1 MVCDPKCYPITW
13 FCCHKNC
20 PCYESPDFN
29 GIFFT
34 AYNVFTDFNQ
44 NLKTTNI
51 ISDSSIIRVIYPW
64 SYYHC
69 MAISYFSNV
78 SQQLFSITE
87 NCTVLLHA
95 ENDTHNL
102 PALHSRGK
110 HWNNLASQY
119 CTCTF
124 SSKLFFHEHF
134 RVIVLLGR
142 TENCVCE
149 ERLNDILIDSVKIIL
164 YVVFISEK
172 RCAFSLALQLRMKK
186 CFFFSHQ
193 IIQLLTIR
201 SLSR

>member
-102 PALHSRGK
+102 PALHSTLWEIYSILKCGK
-110 HWNNLASQY
+110 GDKKCESPYRDVISWLWRLLWQSPQHI
-119 CTCTF
+119 
-124 SSKLFFHEHF
+124 SKCVVAVFLFFFLWPLAMRNVTRE
-134 RVIVLLGR
+134 
-142 TENCVCE
+142 TETSIQHRRKCVSADFC
-149 ERLNDILIDSVKIIL
+149 I
-164 YVVFISEK
+164 
-172 RCAFSLALQLRMKK
+172 
-186 CFFFSHQ
+186 Q
-193 IIQLLTIR
+193 ICYQTQNEFLP
-201 SLSR
+201 SSN